1 MPGDGGALR
10 NRRTPDGSAGSD
22 AETLTEPLLEPPV
35 ARTSYGATDGD
46 GDGDGDDD
54 ASAPSTSAAKKR
66 TTSSI
71 LSAIAAWFQNLFAS
85 IGLCSRRRKPLTKT
99 QRERLRALIDRAAIP
114 YDATN
119 VAHAESLRDLWKVAF
134 PMRDLP
140 GMKCEE
146 WKEMGWQGVDP
157 ATDFRAGGLLSLQN
171 LVWFA
176 KKQNKVFKRLMR
188 KTDGA
193 RSDWE
198 YPFAACGVNVTHAL
212 VELLQL
218 RDDTKKTK
226 TSSSSNAE
234 EEEDAAGDDA
244 SSSVPKRTTAAAAAF
259 AELLATDPDA
269 FENMYVTFF
278 ETLDAEWL
286 SQEATYMEFN
296 VVMKATTKK
305 VKAALEKVGR
315 RRDGGSVA
323 RVRQKLGLQ

>member
-1 MPGDGGALR
+1 
-10 NRRTPDGSAGSD
+10 
-22 AETLTEPLLEPPV
+22 
-35 ARTSYGATDGD
+35 
-46 GDGDGDDD
+46 
-54 ASAPSTSAAKKR
+54 
-66 TTSSI
+66 
-71 LSAIAAWFQNLFAS
+71 
-85 IGLCSRRRKPLTKT
+85 LTKT

-212 VELLQL
+212 
-218 RDDTKKTK
+218 
-226 TSSSSNAE
+226 
-234 EEEDAAGDDA
+234 DAAGDDA

-305 VKAALEKVGR
+305 VK
-315 RRDGGSVA
+315 
-323 RVRQKLGLQ
+323 